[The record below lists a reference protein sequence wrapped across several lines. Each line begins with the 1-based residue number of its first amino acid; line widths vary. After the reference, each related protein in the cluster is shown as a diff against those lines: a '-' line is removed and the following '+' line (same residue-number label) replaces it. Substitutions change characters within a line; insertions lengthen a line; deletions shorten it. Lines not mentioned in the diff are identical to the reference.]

1 MSDKKA
7 LAQLRA
13 AAKRL
18 EQAIMSD
25 PGGFCLDTLHALNEL
40 SDAAGLPDY
49 IGVTSVTG
57 WTISGEGEEN
67 VRFFGSAAHTEPE
80 DQ

>member
-1 MSDKKA
+1 MSDRK
-7 LAQLRA
+7 LTVLVA

-18 EQAIMSD
+18 ADAIMHD
-25 PGGFCLDTLHALNEL
+25 QGGFCVETLHALTDLCE
-40 SDAAGLPDY
+40 AAGIPDFT
-49 IGVTSVTG
+49 GVTAATD

-67 VRFFGSAAHTEPE
+67 VRFFGAAAFTNPE

>member
-1 MSDKKA
+1 MSDRQA
-7 LAQLRA
+7 LARLKA

-25 PGGFCLDTLHALNEL
+25 PGGFGLETLHALNEL
-40 SDAAGLPDY
+40 SEAAGLPDY
-49 IGVTSVTG
+49 TGVKAVTN

-67 VRFFGSAAHTEPE
+67 VRFFGAAAHTDLE